1 MPPPPNP
8 PENRPSS
15 PSDSV
20 VSSTIDGS
28 SSHTRPHL
36 HLGSTD
42 YQVGSVKA
50 NATGLLVAPSIL
62 RMGIEVE
69 EDDTVLSGRPSP
81 VSNVETTSNI
91 IYATTRATIVVLD
104 LRTMRI
110 LQTIEN
116 PRHHGP
122 IGTFCVDWVMVA
134 LEVRPSAQSEG
145 MVLINS
151 WDIETTSLVE
161 TYETRESSPDTSTST
176 VQIGAAPSA
185 ISGIEAE
192 KNPAATIAALT
203 SAWTQPDV
211 WAMVGGVDFSGL
223 SGSTRSDA
231 GIEHIAHC
239 PPCHTRRTSP
249 AVSLPS
255 SQLSLS
261 VQFEVDLST
270 RLSTAAKRLSS
281 LPHSGHTS
289 PASSLPWSQ
298 LSLLVQSEV
307 DLSTRLSTAAK
318 PLSSSGRTSPAA
330 SLPLSQISLPVQ
342 SDVDLS
348 IRLSTAAKPLSSL
361 SHSGRTSPAVSLPSS
376 QLSLP
381 VQSEVVF
388 TASVIP
394 PRPA

>member
-1 MPPPPNP
+1 
-8 PENRPSS
+8 
-15 PSDSV
+15 
-20 VSSTIDGS
+20 
-28 SSHTRPHL
+28 
-36 HLGSTD
+36 
-42 YQVGSVKA
+42 
-50 NATGLLVAPSIL
+50 
-62 RMGIEVE
+62 
-69 EDDTVLSGRPSP
+69 
-81 VSNVETTSNI
+81 
-91 IYATTRATIVVLD
+91 
-104 LRTMRI
+104 MRI

-145 MVLINS
+145 MVLIDS

-223 SGSTRSDA
+223 AGSTRSDA
-231 GIEHIAHC
+231 GIEHIAMERSTVLTGFDIDGDKASFSTATQ
-239 PPCHTRRTSP
+239 PPAYIALPGSTTLFSPFQPPLQGLSTAAKRLSSLPHSGRTSP
-249 AVSLPS
+249 AASLPS
-255 SQLSLS
+255 SQLSFPVQSEVDLS
-261 VQFEVDLST
+261 TRLSTAAKPLSSLPHSGRTSPAASLPLSQLSLPVQSEFEVDLST
-270 RLSTAAKRLSS
+270 RLSTAAKQLSS

-318 PLSSSGRTSPAA
+318 PLSSLPHSGRTSPAA

-361 SHSGRTSPAVSLPSS
+361 PHSGRTSPAVSLPSS